1 MGKILI
7 IEALEKKDLRECF
20 KIRTEVFVKEQGVPE
35 EEELD
40 DLDSKSIHALA
51 IINNSPVAT
60 GRLIPIDNQN
70 AKIGRMAVFS
80 NYRRSGIGGDVLSFL
95 EKKAFDKGLFN
106 ITLHAQEYV
115 KNFYLKHEYVQ
126 QGETF
131 LEAGIKHV
139 SMTKN
144 LSKFY

>member
-1 MGKILI
+1 
-7 IEALEKKDLRECF
+7 
-20 KIRTEVFVKEQGVPE
+20 
-35 EEELD
+35 
-40 DLDSKSIHALA
+40 
-51 IINNSPVAT
+51 
-60 GRLIPIDNQN
+60 
-70 AKIGRMAVFS
+70 MAVFS
-80 NYRRSGIGGDVLSFL
+80 KYRRSGVGGEVLSFL

-115 KNFYLKHEYVQ
+115 KKFYLKHEYVQ

-139 SMTKN
+139 SMIKN